1 MLLDFEFPP
10 PFIIGS
16 KEPFLGQLHL
26 AVEKYYHLGASS
38 STWKVYRAG
47 LSRYQSFCT
56 MAQKPSIPASEDT
69 LLLFTVHL
77 AMEGISTSTI
87 KVYLSAVRSFH
98 VRSGR
103 HEDFA
108 KQLTPRLQQVIKG
121 IQKEQA
127 ITRPPRIRLPITLDI
142 MQGIHSVLAQQPQNY
157 YNMMIWAACAMAF
170 FGFLRSSEFTVPSQS
185 QFDPNVHLCLS
196 DISLDSSHS
205 SQIVQVNIKQS
216 KTDPFRQGITLSL
229 GRTGHKICPVKAIV
243 PFLAA
248 RGSGPGPLFVL
259 HNQQML
265 TREMFSAALDKV
277 FTQLHLDKDQFNT
290 HSFRI

>member
-1 MLLDFEFPP
+1 MLLDFEFHP

-26 AVEKYYHLGASS
+26 AVEKYYHLGASY
-38 STWKVYRAG
+38 STWKVYSAG

-98 VRSGR
+98 ARSDR

-170 FGFLRSSEFTVPSQS
+170 FGFLRSNEFTVP
-185 QFDPNVHLCLS
+185 
-196 DISLDSSHS
+196 
-205 SQIVQVNIKQS
+205 
-216 KTDPFRQGITLSL
+216 
-229 GRTGHKICPVKAIV
+229 
-243 PFLAA
+243 
-248 RGSGPGPLFVL
+248 
-259 HNQQML
+259 
-265 TREMFSAALDKV
+265 
-277 FTQLHLDKDQFNT
+277 
-290 HSFRI
+290 